1 MGDMQKF
8 GGLTAFIHVLFSIA
22 MLIVAFML
30 IGMGLTDPEKF
41 IDIVRNN
48 PGLLILQDILKL
60 LSVGTSTILVLALSQ
75 RIVPERLPFVRSGPL
90 FGFASILFLLVNAC
104 LSLYATL
111 FLARLEAGVVM
122 NTAITLL
129 GMLSIFLNGMWYIVE
144 NWVARR
150 EKRLPGPLA
159 VLGLVIGFISLVP
172 PLAIFVLMLS
182 LIWTVG
188 LGIVLLR
195 HA

>member
-1 MGDMQKF
+1 MGNMQKF
-8 GGLTAFIHVLFSIA
+8 GGLTAFIHVLLGIA

-30 IGMGLTDPEKF
+30 IGMGLTDPEKL

-48 PGLLILQDILKL
+48 PGLLILQDVLKL
-60 LSVGTSTILVLALSQ
+60 LSAVTSTILVLALSQ
-75 RIVPERLPFVRSGPL
+75 RIVPERLPFIRSGPL
-90 FGFASILFLLVNAC
+90 FGFVAILLLVVNAC

-111 FLARLEAGVVM
+111 FISRLEGAQVM

-129 GMLSIFLNGMWYIVE
+129 GMLSVFLNGMWYIVE

-159 VLGLVIGFISLVP
+159 VLGLVIGFISLLP
-172 PLAIFVLMLS
+172 PLAIIVLVIS
-182 LIWTVG
+182 LVWTVG

-195 HA
+195 NE